1 MWKARRSLL
10 ARKVSRLE
18 ALVGARKRHETSLA
32 DLRIS
37 PAHPL
42 VAGGMVPDPWQKQL
56 LESTGPRLLLLC
68 SRQAGKSTVAAALA
82 LRTALLEP
90 KAPILLLSPSLR
102 QSAELFRKVIDLF
115 NCLGRPM
122 GVKAES
128 ALRLELANG
137 ARIISL
143 PGDEET
149 IRGFSSVALL
159 IIDEAARV
167 PDALYYSVRPMLAVS
182 RGRLL
187 ALSTPFGKRGWFYR
201 EWHGPGSWE
210 RIRIT
215 ADQIPRISP
224 EFLEHERTSMSESW
238 YRQEYCCDFTQ
249 MSGLVYPEFQNCVID
264 PCPLPE
270 AVRSFGGVDFGF
282 QHPSAVVFGLL
293 DLQDVLW
300 IVDEIYGARMT
311 DEELIERIQ
320 PLAEARRTEYFWCDS
335 SASQSIAKMQRASL
349 PALKAKKDVAPGIRA
364 VTDRIRTGRLKVFR
378 KCRNLIAESELYRY
392 PDESVVAAYRKDEPI
407 KESNHGLD
415 ALRYLVYGFEVMGGL
430 KEEAEPFVVGSR
442 HSIHDRWPGFG
453 RPYWSGS

>member
-1 MWKARRSLL
+1 MWSAHGSLL
-10 ARKVSRLE
+10 RRRVIRLE
-18 ALVGARKRHETSLA
+18 ALVGARKSQHASLA
-32 DLRIS
+32 SLRQD
-37 PAHPL
+37 PGHPL
-42 VAGGMVPDPWQKQL
+42 TAAGMVPDPWQKQL
-56 LESTGPRLLLLC
+56 LESTASRLLLLC

-90 KAPILLLSPSLR
+90 KAPVLLLSPSQR
-102 QSAELFRKVIDLF
+102 QSAELFRKVFDLF
-115 NCLGRPM
+115 NHLGRPM
-122 GVKAES
+122 EVKAES

-137 ARIISL
+137 SRIISL

-167 PDALYYSVRPMLAVS
+167 ADSLYYSVCPMLAVS
-182 RGRLL
+182 QGRLL

-201 EWHGPGSWE
+201 EWHGGGSWE

-215 ADQIPRISP
+215 ADQVPRIP
-224 EFLEHERTSMSESW
+224 QEFLERERISMSESW
-238 YRQEYCCDFTQ
+238 YRQEYCCDLTQ
-249 MSGLVYPEFQNCVID
+249 MSGLVYPEFQDCVID

-270 AVRSFGGVDFGF
+270 PVRSFSGVDFGF

-293 DLQDVLW
+293 DLKDVLW

-311 DEELIERIQ
+311 DEELIERVR

-335 SASQSIAKMQRASL
+335 SAAQSLVKMQRARL
-349 PALKAKKDVAPGIRA
+349 PALKANKNVAPGIRA

-378 KCRNLIAESELYRY
+378 NCRNLIAEAELYRY

-415 ALRYLVYGFEVMGGL
+415 ALRYLVYGFEVMGGWQ
-430 KEEAEPFVVGSR
+430 EEAQPFVCGR
-442 HSIHDRWPGFG
+442 RPSI
-453 RPYWSGS
+453 YS